1 MYSSSTTAVI
11 TWGKELT
18 WNSSHSSWYGQYEYR
33 VWRSCS
39 HTFAYL
45 WQRASYP
52 AYYCTVAVEEPW
64 PCGAQCVPSC
74 LLLIASIWGRTNQG
88 VIYFQPNIYHSGLSF
103 MSILNSPWNSYL
115 ASAHYVILSLC
126 KEETWHLQSF
136 SRIKTTA
143 LWQMRLLFAQTA
155 WCIIIHLVHLQ
166 SFEDAVAE

>member
-11 TWGKELT
+11 TRSWHGIVHMHLDMVNT
-18 WNSSHSSWYGQYEYR
+18 NIGSDVVAVTHLLIFDSMLAIQRTTVHS
-33 VWRSCS
+33 
-39 HTFAYL
+39 
-45 WQRASYP
+45 
-52 AYYCTVAVEEPW
+52 VAVEELW
-64 PCGAQCVPSC
+64 LCALSC
-74 LLLIASIWGRTNQG
+74 MLLITWLSGRTNQG
-88 VIYFQPNIYHSGLSF
+88 VIYFQPNIYHSWLSF

-155 WCIIIHLVHLQ
+155 WCIIIHLMHLQ